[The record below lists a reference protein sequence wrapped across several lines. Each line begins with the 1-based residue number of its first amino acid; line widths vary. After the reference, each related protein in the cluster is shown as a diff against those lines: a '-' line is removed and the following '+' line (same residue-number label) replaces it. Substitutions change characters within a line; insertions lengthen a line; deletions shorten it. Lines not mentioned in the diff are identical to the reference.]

1 MFTLPN
7 SYTNS
12 ILTSI
17 KSNIFQ
23 KIKLTNE
30 EKWIKI
36 IDNLKSK
43 LQNNFSYVHTF
54 QTRITNSTDININKN
69 EIDLLNKSI
78 EMSLLGIIYK
88 FNLYKPLRLRN
99 AKQVLIQP
107 TKAKNILITINFYF
121 LFFFLT

>member
-17 KSNIFQ
+17 KSNIFR

-43 LQNNFSYVHTF
+43 LQNNFPYVHTF
-54 QTRITNSTDININKN
+54 QTRITNLTDININKN
-69 EIDLLNKSI
+69 EIDLLNKGNKT
-78 EMSLLGIIYK
+78 SLLGIIYK

-99 AKQVLIQP
+99 DKQVLIQP
-107 TKAKNILITINFYF
+107 TKSKIF
-121 LFFFLT
+121 